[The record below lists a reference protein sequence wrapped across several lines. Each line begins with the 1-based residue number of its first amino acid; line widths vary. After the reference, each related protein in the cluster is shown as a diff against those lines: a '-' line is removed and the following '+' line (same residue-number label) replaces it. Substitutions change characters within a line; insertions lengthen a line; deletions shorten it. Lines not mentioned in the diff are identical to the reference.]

1 MTSISQLPPLA
12 EQRAALNAAWLQM
25 ERAEA
30 ERELLMEL
38 LRECYHLAYAV
49 AANPEIQKRIGDS
62 RRTRPLH
69 YDILAILRGKP
80 VAEVLRPDE
89 DPDMADLPF

>member
-1 MTSISQLPPLA
+1 MTTISQLPPLA

-38 LRECYHLAYAV
+38 LGKWAQLSDIIGNESEPMNVYA
-49 AANPEIQKRIGDS
+49 PKLLEIHMA
-62 RRTRPLH
+62 TV
-69 YDILAILRGKP
+69 AILRGEP

-89 DPDMADLPF
+89 DPDMEVGF

>member
-1 MTSISQLPPLA
+1 MTTTSQLPPLA

-38 LRECYHLAYAV
+38 LRECRRGIIEAIGAKTWTPESKRIMANLEAVLRGEPV
-49 AANPEIQKRIGDS
+49 AA
-62 RRTRPLH
+62 
-69 YDILAILRGKP
+69 
-80 VAEVLRPDE
+80 VLRPDE
-89 DPDMADLPF
+89 DPDMEVGF